1 MGSRCLTIVEETPT
15 RIQTRIGSGHSSPL
29 GFCSSMPPTE
39 DKPNKEVNTLK
50 KRGDL
55 AGASMKVDKTSKTSK
70 KNEWR
75 ELTIP
80 EKRRLGTW
88 SAVEVVTMVVLML
101 VASLAW
107 FNGLS
112 KSINDFAEE
121 N

>member
-1 MGSRCLTIVEETPT
+1 MGAALSTAPSV
-15 RIQTRIGSGHSSPL
+15 
-29 GFCSSMPPTE
+29 CSSMPPTE
-39 DKPNKEVNTLK
+39 DKPNKEVNNSGGTLK

-88 SAVEVVTMVVLML
+88 R
-101 VASLAW
+101 
-107 FNGLS
+107 
-112 KSINDFAEE
+112 
-121 N
+121 